1 MSTSPAGRPVAGL
14 NRTGITPAGTGPAG
28 FPAAASAASAAS
40 VTTATAAT
48 TASAAGQATELLAIR
63 VRADQD
69 VLGRVAAVIAP
80 SARRDRTLWLF
91 FLSPDGSHANLVV
104 PIDDIP
110 DRPAA
115 SQLGN
120 VCYVATESIAHAWPG
135 GSVVITL
142 SRPGA
147 LKITDSDRH
156 ILRALQHGASVHGTP
171 VRMLCLATPQGVREL
186 GPVTPIR

>member
-1 MSTSPAGRPVAGL
+1 MSTSPA
-14 NRTGITPAGTGPAG
+14 
-28 FPAAASAASAAS
+28 
-40 VTTATAAT
+40 AAT
-48 TASAAGQATELLAIR
+48 TARQAAELLAIR

-80 SARRDRTLWLF
+80 SSRRDRTLWLF
-91 FLSPDGSHANLVV
+91 FLSADGSQANLVV

-115 SQLGN
+115 SMLGN
-120 VCYVATESIAHAWPG
+120 VCYVATESIAHSWPG

-156 ILRALQHGASVHGTP
+156 ILRALQHGAGAHGTP
-171 VRMLCLATPQGVREL
+171 VRMLCLATPEGVREL